1 MYQKLNEYCQKLR
14 IDYKTLVFG
23 YIIDV
28 GIRHIKEITDED
40 VDDMRKEL
48 KAEETGKE
56 LMTVDFQVALVN
68 TAREIVALC
77 DDSSELY
84 QYTAIKGIFDLQY
97 YAPGEC
103 TPREEK
109 LLEIIRDFA
118 QYENERERNEINETL
133 EEFGEEWLL

>member
-1 MYQKLNEYCQKLR
+1 MFKELDNYLSQLR
-14 IDYKTLVFG
+14 LDYRAMALT
-23 YIIDV
+23 YIINTGFQSV
-28 GIRHIKEITDED
+28 QEITDAD
-40 VDDMRKEL
+40 VEDMRQKLKE
-48 KAEETGKE
+48 EETGKE
-56 LMTVDFQVALVN
+56 LMTIDFQIGLVES
-68 TAREIVALC
+68 AREIVKLC
-77 DDSSELY
+77 SSPVDLY

-118 QYENERERNEINETL
+118 QYGNERERNEINETL